1 MQRTFWF
8 IDSDRFPKVISLNG
22 LSSFLHDKFSFISF
36 RKRQHGGKS
45 IESEMRAQGFWEISQ
60 PVAAQILSTKQ
71 GWPCSLGKLFVS
83 CMKGIININNK
94 NKINEKEKDTES
106 KSLISVREIK
116 SVYSEIEKV

>member
-1 MQRTFWF
+1 
-8 IDSDRFPKVISLNG
+8 
-22 LSSFLHDKFSFISF
+22 
-36 RKRQHGGKS
+36 
-45 IESEMRAQGFWEISQ
+45 MRAQGFWEISQ
-60 PVAAQILSTKQ
+60 PVAARILSTKQ
-71 GWPCSLGKLFVS
+71 GWPYSLGKLFVS